1 MKAFMDKDFLLETP
15 TAQHLYH
22 DYSAKLPIVD
32 YHCHIP
38 PQEIYENR
46 RFENI
51 AQVWLGGPQVLADGA
66 DYYCGDH
73 YQWRVMRSNG
83 VPEEYITG
91 DKPDRER
98 FQKFAE
104 ALPMAIGNPMYTWCH
119 LELKK
124 YFGYEGVLNGDTAE
138 EVWNLCNEKLQN
150 DPKLTVRGLIEQS
163 NVAMVGTTDDPI
175 DSLEWHKKIKADPSI
190 KVVVAPSYRPDKA
203 LNIRKEGFADYIHK
217 LENVVGRKF
226 ACANC
231 VVNALDERLQFFVE
245 MGCRASDHG
254 LDYIPY
260 VDTNAEKAT
269 AAFKKAMAGET
280 LTQEEGDEYTT
291 YVLLALGRLYKKY
304 NVAMQLHYSC
314 LRNVNEKMY
323 RKLGPDTGYDA
334 IGDAEVATPLAR
346 FLSRL
351 DEEGVLAKSIFYNLN
366 PRDNELLMTTIY
378 SFNDGT
384 VPGKMQY
391 GSGWWFLDQIHGME
405 KQMNA
410 LSDLGL
416 LSRFVGMLTDSRSF
430 LSYPRHE
437 YFRRILCNILGREV
451 EDGLL
456 PASELPF
463 IGKMVE
469 DISYNNA
476 KGYFGF

>member
-51 AQVWLGGPQVLADGA
+51 AQVWLGGRNPDGS
-66 DYYCGDH
+66 YFGDH
-73 YQWRVMRSNG
+73 YKWRVMRSNG

-190 KVVVAPSYRPDKA
+190 KVVVAPSYRPDKV

-351 DEEGVLAKSIFYNLN
+351 DEEGMLAKSIFYNLN

>member
-51 AQVWLGGPQVLADGA
+51 AQVWLGGHQVLADGS
-66 DYYCGDH
+66 DYYFGDH
-73 YQWRVMRSNG
+73 YKWRVMRSNG

-190 KVVVAPSYRPDKA
+190 KVVVAPSYRPDKV
-203 LNIRKEGFADYIHK
+203 LNIRKEGFSDYIHK

-280 LTQEEGDEYTT
+280 LTQEEGPT
-291 YVLLALGRLYKKY
+291 
-304 NVAMQLHYSC
+304 
-314 LRNVNEKMY
+314 
-323 RKLGPDTGYDA
+323 
-334 IGDAEVATPLAR
+334 
-346 FLSRL
+346 
-351 DEEGVLAKSIFYNLN
+351 
-366 PRDNELLMTTIY
+366 
-378 SFNDGT
+378 
-384 VPGKMQY
+384 
-391 GSGWWFLDQIHGME
+391 
-405 KQMNA
+405 
-410 LSDLGL
+410 
-416 LSRFVGMLTDSRSF
+416 
-430 LSYPRHE
+430 
-437 YFRRILCNILGREV
+437 
-451 EDGLL
+451 
-456 PASELPF
+456 
-463 IGKMVE
+463 
-469 DISYNNA
+469 
-476 KGYFGF
+476 